1 MKMVY
6 KPVSIQMCDQVTT
19 STRPGNDQHK
29 GTALSTFLLILA
41 FLFTG
46 VGSVWGET
54 VTFDSWSDLPTNSTG
69 TTNGSFVKSPV
80 DGSTFTF
87 GGAIKRYCEKNKE
100 SNTHYYLSKNEVGEI
115 TWTQPTGYTIA
126 IEAIQIN
133 AFVDKP
139 WLQSAGKLYLWPSN
153 ETSCEVKVV
162 SDDEDNNTN
171 SSGLTKYYVY
181 NSTYTYSNGSTGY
194 LFPNGN
200 KLGVSDKF
208 NLKATSQEARIN
220 WITLTYTLTPV
231 SYTITL
237 DNESPTSAGS
247 TSVSLTY
254 DSNTHA
260 AITNPTKD
268 DYTFGGWWTGDNG
281 TGTLVIDAEGNLQAN
296 VEGYTGAGGIWKK
309 DATTTL
315 YAKWISNAT
324 TITLNNQSATTAGTT
339 SISVLYNK
347 DNNLTGE
354 PAITIP
360 TKTNHTF
367 EGYYTAV
374 NGDGLQIIAANGNVN
389 AGVSGYTDGD
399 KKWQKET
406 DVTLYAYW
414 KQNQTITWTQDFG
427 SPIRSNVIT
436 LSASASSPLGVSYE
450 VTANADKVELEGN
463 TLTCLKAGTVT
474 IRAYHDGNESWNAIE
489 MSRNIT
495 IAEHAITTLPTASG
509 TLTYEQTLDAIS
521 PTGGVANVAGSWAWK
536 YPSSVPAAGTANQVA
551 VFTPS
556 SSIIS
561 AYPLEC
567 NVSVTVN
574 KATPDVIC
582 EVASTYLVDEANKDL
597 QNLWR
602 VTDASNGT
610 VNYTVESFE
619 AAEGNHEGAT
629 APAIIE
635 NRYLSLG
642 QAGTLIIRMSV
653 AEGTNY
659 LARTG
664 TKTITINRRTPVY
677 TWDGKSEE
685 TGIFTFTYPFN
696 SEVKPVFATSSG
708 KEVAYTAVSDSVY
721 TANMEGDSLYVFNV
735 AEEAHITVSQPETYK
750 WNAHS
755 KTYTITPVAEN
766 KHVPFTLSE
775 ANKSTFQYEGLGGD
789 AATWNGTGYKF
800 SDGNWGVNKKD
811 GWAILNFD
819 GVPGEIK
826 FITGSDPVT
835 TLGTHYPNSGD
846 YLFEVYE
853 CATSDG
859 DWGDPIW
866 QTDNNKAFTESDYY
880 NKTISVSLQPTT
892 RYVKLR
898 YYGSCWGKFDN
909 IQVTEGVQFETD
921 PATEFD
927 FGLQGQNY
935 GKQEEVINFYHA
947 NAGRVTTARILDGT
961 DAEYFSVT
969 PAEISG
975 TGRDIVGSNTLIV
988 SFDNKTVA
996 RAENEYYEA
1005 DLYISDNAG
1014 NETTL
1019 RLKGRR
1025 HGKSYPKFT
1034 FNPNHVPYYFNDT
1047 IHNIVASTNTEAKID
1062 VTSSD
1067 NSIAEIV
1074 DGKLVIK
1081 DKKAEVTITVSQEE
1095 IGDFR
1100 AHEQEFKFTPHEE
1113 PPLVVPFIMS
1123 KAIYDDAAMVISK
1136 GEDVSWTEDG
1146 CIRSGW
1152 SDWQA
1157 TASGRYFSS
1166 KKEFVVAFSGVPDKL
1181 SFKAKNTYASIN
1193 CRWKVEQRSEGGD
1206 WQTVFYKSQSCQDW
1220 VEFTDIQLDPT
1231 AQYLRFQYGG
1241 NYTGYF
1247 KDIQVSC
1254 IDGVKYML
1262 AGDGQYLS
1270 RGGEYGTR
1278 AIVDEFGLPIKVTRS
1293 TTDNETYTTQVQFL
1307 DSRQYLY
1314 EAGGTYVYT
1323 DNKVAGSNATKWRQI
1338 VSDGKVKVQ
1347 SANSREEG
1355 DRFITVVNGN
1365 LTMTADAEAATIW
1378 EVEDY
1383 TIHAERIEAKLNR
1396 RAAEAA
1402 YHDFGE
1408 EMNTMEKVRAML
1420 EEEDF
1425 DYTSI
1430 EIDAVSPTEQKGEY
1444 RDPSGAFAVYDQEIT
1459 DLEPGFY
1466 RLKVQALYKPSPSPI
1481 DWENHAKGYE
1491 SVVSYVYANDFKFP
1505 IKSVYDI
1512 TGRHTALVS
1521 GDTLCGGYYY
1531 PANLASATTAF
1542 TDLNTYMHDLYVY
1555 VEADEDSETGT
1566 LRYGIVNQSYVPGVW
1581 MAYGGFILEKIAR
1594 KTYIFD
1600 GGTEGTGTTWGTAAN
1615 WDYQNGRESVPGEKN
1630 AVVIKSDVE
1639 VTGQF
1644 KVFSIEVHDD
1654 AKVSIAPTGGLTIG
1668 AGGVKYITSKKSAPT
1683 SIVLEAE
1690 ITGEN
1695 KGKTGF
1701 LRVSPDYSGELPEV
1715 EVQLYSVGYYDRAS
1729 EAENVASWQHVGCP
1743 IEFEGKLAKTVF
1755 TRSWIYSYQ
1764 EANDKWVNN
1773 RSTLVMQPF
1782 VGYATTQY
1790 DDVAGKLLTFSGK
1803 LLPSDSVYTVDLAY
1817 TDDAHGHNMVANSF
1831 AAPIDITNFKDADF
1845 VNAEKTIYIFN
1856 TGTRQ
1861 NYLDDNAVGN
1871 SAGQWTA
1878 IPIRSLSEMNTFF
1891 AENTSIPSTIAP
1903 MQGFCVNATGAGAKM
1918 VFDYNRLVW
1927 NADYSTHQPKPM
1939 RSPKRALAAQEEE
1952 QPITGAM
1959 KISVEAEGW
1968 SDDVYML
1975 ESERYSYEYEDGYD
1989 ARKMESGNFN
1999 IFTVRDGEQL
2009 AIDANPDFEGTQIG
2023 VRTGEATAYTMHFS
2037 NLFGERE
2044 WALVDV
2050 EAEETIDIR
2059 EGTEYTFFI
2068 EPNSTNLSRF
2078 YLIEQHSQ
2086 APAVTTGV
2094 DNAEDDAKV
2103 HKFIKDDKLFILKS
2117 GVLYDATGARVK

>member
-1 MKMVY
+1 MNKKLYIVVLALLNSAMLLANGTTFYSKAVAHNENSAAGDVY
-6 KPVSIQMCDQVTT
+6 VANSSDTQGGGTEATNNSKASNNTYPTHTYCFTAVENPGYTFAGWYTAQSPSGSKKSAVTQYNESIQTGD
-19 STRPGNDQHK
+19 GNDNENSPK
-29 GTALSTFLLILA
+29 MLERYARWTANTYTVTYDA
-41 FLFTG
+41 ND
-46 VGSVWGET
+46 GSV
-54 VTFDSWSDLPTNSTG
+54 V
-69 TTNGSFVKSPV
+69 
-80 DGSTFTF
+80 
-87 GGAIKRYCEKNKE
+87 
-100 SNTHYYLSKNEVGEI
+100 
-115 TWTQPTGYTIA
+115 
-126 IEAIQIN
+126 
-133 AFVDKP
+133 
-139 WLQSAGKLYLWPSN
+139 
-153 ETSCEVKVV
+153 
-162 SDDEDNNTN
+162 
-171 SSGLTKYYVY
+171 
-181 NSTYTYSNGSTGY
+181 
-194 LFPNGN
+194 
-200 KLGVSDKF
+200 
-208 NLKATSQEARIN
+208 
-220 WITLTYTLTPV
+220 
-231 SYTITL
+231 
-237 DNESPTSAGS
+237 GS
-247 TSVSLTY
+247 TSKQVTFNSAYGDLSSA
-254 DSNTHA
+254 SNSPH
-260 AITNPTKD
+260 
-268 DYTFGGWWTGDNG
+268 TFNGWWTAASGG
-281 TGTLVIDAEGNLQAN
+281 TQVTSS
-296 VEGYTGAGGIWKK
+296 
-309 DATTTL
+309 TTV
-315 YAKWISNAT
+315 
-324 TITLNNQSATTAGTT
+324 TTA
-339 SISVLYNK
+339 S
-347 DNNLTGE
+347 
-354 PAITIP
+354 
-360 TKTNHTF
+360 NHDI
-367 EGYYTAV
+367 YAHW
-374 NGDGLQIIAANGNVN
+374 IA
-389 AGVSGYTDGD
+389 S
-399 KKWQKET
+399 
-406 DVTLYAYW
+406 
-414 KQNQTITWTQDFG
+414 QTITWTQEIPDK
-427 SPIRSNVIT
+427 IRSNSFD
-436 LSASASSPLGVSYE
+436 LSASASSGLTVTYTASPAGRVSI
-450 VTANADKVELEGN
+450 VGN
-463 TLTCLKAGTVT
+463 TVTCLTAGSVT
-474 IRAYHDGNESWNAIE
+474 ITAHQAGNVGQSDKYTYSEASTV
-489 MSRNIT
+489 SKSFT
-495 IAEHAITTLPTASG
+495 ISEHAITTNPTASG
-509 TLTYEQTLDAIS
+509 TLTYEQTLNTIS
-521 PTGGVANVAGSWAWK
+521 PTGGAANVAGSWAWK
-536 YPSSVPAAGTANQVA
+536 YPSSVPGAGTANQVA

-567 NVSVTVN
+567 NVSVTIAKV
-574 KATPDVIC
+574 TPDTVC
-582 EVASTYLVDEANKDL
+582 EVASSYLVGEANKDL

-602 VTDASNGT
+602 VTDATDGAVS
-610 VNYTVESFE
+610 YTVESFVP
-619 AAEGNHEGAT
+619 AEGNHEGAT
-629 APAIIE
+629 TPAIID

-721 TANMEGDSLYVFNV
+721 TANMEGDSLYVYNV

-750 WNAHS
+750 WNAHE
-755 KTYTITPVAEN
+755 KTYTITPV
-766 KHVPFTLSE
+766 KSGLHVPFSLTNE
-775 ANKSTFQYEGLGGD
+775 NHTAYEPEGALTTY
-789 AATWNGTGYKF
+789 ASWNGSKQGYRYGDNNDA
-800 SDGNWGVNKKD
+800 STETSY
-811 GWAILNFD
+811 AIIHFE
-819 GVPGEIK
+819 GVPGILSFDKSLERTLFDILPQTRNCAVYQSPDGTEDSWSEVWFNDVEEEYTLNNKVRLSPDTRYIK
-826 FITGSDPVT
+826 FYYEGSI
-835 TLGTHYPNSGD
+835 HAN
-846 YLFEVYE
+846 
-853 CATSDG
+853 
-859 DWGDPIW
+859 
-866 QTDNNKAFTESDYY
+866 YY
-880 NKTISVSLQPTT
+880 NISVS
-892 RYVKLR
+892 
-898 YYGSCWGKFDN
+898 
-909 IQVTEGVQFETD
+909 EGVQFETD

-988 SFDNKTVA
+988 SFDNKTEA

-1157 TASGRYFSS
+1157 TASGRYFNS

-1338 VSDGKVKVQ
+1338 VLDGKVKVQ

-1690 ITGEN
+1690 TTGEN

-1773 RSTLVMQPF
+1773 RSTLEMQPF

-1831 AAPIDITNFKDADF
+1831 AAPIDITNFKDTDF

-1861 NYLDDNAVGN
+1861 NYLDDNAAGN